1 MSIHI
6 SLKSFPRGSI
16 ENGQSFIQLKTCRLF
31 GAKTLPES
39 IVTEFGDT
47 CLHHPGSMG
56 EGYDVFVIKN
66 S

>member
-1 MSIHI
+1 MAIHI
-6 SLKSFPRGSI
+6 SLKIFPRGSI
-16 ENGQSFIQLKTCRLF
+16 ENRQSFIQLKTCRLF

-47 CLHHPGSMG
+47 CIHHPGSMS